1 MQNNHYRV
9 IISKSRETPEETPG
23 QTPEQTTEQAMQ
35 MAARQFAKLFNTSTE
50 KAHKIL
56 QQEHFTVKKQLDKAG
71 AEKLHKAISAIG
83 INCRIEALQDEQ
95 DSALPEIEV
104 IENNA
109 PVKPLTDPARPD
121 PTHDN
126 MAALHKEPTSLSLA
140 AGPVE
145 KATSETN
152 NDRAIEDVDAEN
164 FCPECGTIRARS
176 DSCCIHCGYDPGELK
191 KNQLRSIAIK
201 LLLSLTVLGIVG
213 FFGWPWYQQYAKQ
226 QQIKDDLQL
235 AFDTRNTISAFIQRT
250 NFWPNQNIDAALPGQ
265 LSNRSIASI
274 IVSENAVM
282 TVTFKVEATRSSAS
296 STPAQ
301 PTAQTPVQTLIF
313 KARALKGR
321 IVWNCLGGTLEAQYR
336 PDICKKRIIEN

>member
-9 IISKSRETPEETPG
+9 IISKSRETPE
-23 QTPEQTTEQAMQ
+23 QTTEQAMQ
-35 MAARQFAKLFNTSTE
+35 MAAEQFAKLFNTSTE

-56 QQEHFTVKKQLDKAG
+56 QQEHFTIKKQLDKAG
-71 AEKLHKAISAIG
+71 AEKFHNAISAIG

-95 DSALPEIEV
+95 DSALPEIEI

-109 PVKPLTDPARPD
+109 PVKPLTDPAQASI
-121 PTHDN
+121 T
-126 MAALHKEPTSLSLA
+126 ALHKEPASLSLA

-201 LLLSLTVLGIVG
+201 LLLGLTVLSIVG
-213 FFGWPWYQQYAKQ
+213 FLGWPWYQQYAKQ

-250 NFWPNQNIDAALPGQ
+250 NFWPNQNIDAALPSQ

-274 IVSENAVM
+274 IVGENAVM

-301 PTAQTPVQTLIF
+301 TTAQTPVQTLIF